1 MGRYF
6 ARQRQQATY
15 IGIVLDFYIEYGK
28 DSSNMVNRI
37 KAYWRNKV
45 NHIFWLM
52 AIRKKSGIRTA
63 LKFLNEDTLRDF
75 ITFLTV
81 ALAYRVYMVDYCGID
96 KNEALELVL
105 EGMTDEDTFVKAIAR
120 YDESKDG
127 PFSEFLPNLL
137 NKLKDERRE
146 LS

>member
-1 MGRYF
+1 
-6 ARQRQQATY
+6 
-15 IGIVLDFYIEYGK
+15 
-28 DSSNMVNRI
+28 MVNRI